1 MKDKPDHAIYNSGG
15 HTISMGDLAKIV
27 RGYLPDADIS
37 FENET
42 GGKETSGNYLIDNS
56 RVVQEFSLQY
66 PPFEQRVREI
76 INTVRREE
84 GLPEV

>member
-1 MKDKPDHAIYNSGG
+1 MKDKPNHTIYNSGG
-15 HTISMGDLAKIV
+15 HCISMGDLAKIV
-27 RGYLPDADIS
+27 RGYLPDAQIT
-37 FENET
+37 FEHET
-42 GGKETSGNYLIDNS
+42 GGKEASGNYLIDNS
-56 RVVQEFSLQY
+56 RLVQEFELQY